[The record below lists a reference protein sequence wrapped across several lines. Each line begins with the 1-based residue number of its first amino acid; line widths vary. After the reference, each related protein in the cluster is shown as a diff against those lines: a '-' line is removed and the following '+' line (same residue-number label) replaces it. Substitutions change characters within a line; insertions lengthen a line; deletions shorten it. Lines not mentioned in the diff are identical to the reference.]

1 MSSRVVIVFLL
12 LIIAVLAGMV
22 WFQARP
28 VAEPQ
33 PVSTEDWSATSTTPA
48 AKEPTPDSTAPL
60 SSRVVVSAP
69 KEGATVPGKFSIS
82 GKAPG
87 PWYFEASFPIIVTD
101 ADGTK
106 IATSHAQAQ
115 GDWMTEKDVPFT
127 ASVDVGSYQGAAT
140 VNLLKDNP
148 SGLPENDDSTSF
160 EVVVQ

>member
-1 MSSRVVIVFLL
+1 MNSRLVIGFLL
-12 LIIAVLAGMV
+12 LVIAGLCGMV
-22 WFQARP
+22 WYQAQP
-28 VAEPQ
+28 VPQ
-33 PVSTEDWSATSTTPA
+33 PQQTPTENWSATSTTPVVQ
-48 AKEPTPDSTAPL
+48 EPAPDSASPL

-69 KEGATVPGKFSIS
+69 KHGATVPGKFTIT
-82 GKAPG
+82 GTAPG

-101 ADGTK
+101 AGGTK

-127 ASVDVGSYQGAAT
+127 ASVDVGSYHGPAT

-160 EVVVQ
+160 SIIIQ